1 MVTSNSIYIIC
12 THCLQMISTDQAKT
26 DLFESSKADASS
38 TKAAQLQRTTSNCL
52 IKTCERTGIFQS
64 EEEVCKRMT
73 CSRIYFSV
81 ITELISPGEDSLD
94 NIAFFFG
101 KHSKEVCKKCK
112 VLVHQRSSQAQLEVS
127 PNVYHRQKK
136 AAEF

>member
-1 MVTSNSIYIIC
+1 
-12 THCLQMISTDQAKT
+12 
-26 DLFESSKADASS
+26 
-38 TKAAQLQRTTSNCL
+38 
-52 IKTCERTGIFQS
+52 
-64 EEEVCKRMT
+64 MT

-112 VLVHQRSSQAQLEVS
+112 VLVHQRSS
-127 PNVYHRQKK
+127 
-136 AAEF
+136 